1 VRRFLLVLALVFPPL
16 LTTPTVAH
24 ADRVRCWPTLTFR
37 PNGTIV
43 VRFKGTIG
51 ECLPVWGEWA
61 AGIPVTPPLD
71 RQFVVTSA
79 SYNRARDVTT
89 IKGHLAA

>member
-1 VRRFLLVLALVFPPL
+1 MRRLLLIFAFVMSPL
-16 LTTPTVAH
+16 IAVDTASAAPARCVP
-24 ADRVRCWPTLTFR
+24 RVSAGRHGSF
-37 PNGTIV
+37 V

-51 ECLPVWGEWA
+51 ECLPVWGESA

-89 IKGHLAA
+89 IKGYLAA